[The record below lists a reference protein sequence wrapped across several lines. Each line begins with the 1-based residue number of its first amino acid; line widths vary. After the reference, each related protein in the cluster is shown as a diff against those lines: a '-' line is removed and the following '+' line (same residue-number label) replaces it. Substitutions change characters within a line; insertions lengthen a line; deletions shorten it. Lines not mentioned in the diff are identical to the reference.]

1 MRKTVLAV
9 ALAALAAG
17 PAAAEQKD
25 HNSWACE
32 ENAPRFERKTIAEIA
47 QNKTMHV
54 IIEQYMAQW
63 DATHIRKQ
71 CEAFARGEPHSISC
85 LNGRRD
91 WDAIEASVPKDY
103 FRMDREALRPILSA
117 AREKRDLRNDAIDY
131 CREVGA
137 VPVWAE

>member
-1 MRKTVLAV
+1 MRKTVLAAV
-9 ALAALAAG
+9 LAALAAG

-32 ENAPRFERKTIAEIA
+32 DTPARFERGEIGKIA
-47 QNKTMHV
+47 QNKTMHML
-54 IIEQYMAQW
+54 IQQYMLEW
-63 DATHIRKQ
+63 DATHIREQ

-91 WDAIEASVPKDY
+91 WNAIKASVPEDY

-117 AREKRDLRNDAIDY
+117 AREKRDLRNDAVDY